1 LVVLSFNSLQQSGV
15 YVFFKIKFS
24 NLGFFI
30 DIQKEVGCES
40 FARDACEKV
49 KSALTTL
56 GGWFLI
62 ALHCVDW
69 HRQNLFAV

>member
-1 LVVLSFNSLQQSGV
+1 LEQSRV

-30 DIQKEVGCES
+30 DVQKEVGSES
-40 FARDACEKV
+40 FARDVCEKV
-49 KSALTTL
+49 KSALATL
-56 GGWFLI
+56 GSWFLT

-69 HRQNLFAV
+69 KRQNLFAV